1 MRVFSQVHPE
11 MGRFIDHA
19 FENRWID
26 LYPREGKEGGAFCA
40 GFHQMKISRVL
51 TNFVGSF
58 SDVSTLAHELGHG
71 WHNVCLERVPVL
83 MADPPMPLAET
94 ALHLQRNA
102 AQPRGAQD
110 RR

>member
-40 GFHQMKISRVL
+40 ASIR
-51 TNFVGSF
+51 
-58 SDVSTLAHELGHG
+58 
-71 WHNVCLERVPVL
+71 
-83 MADPPMPLAET
+83 
-94 ALHLQRNA
+94 
-102 AQPRGAQD
+102 
-110 RR
+110 